1 MPPRPAPT
9 HFVCIPLS
17 GPQLARTLS
26 SFRADVTDPNS
37 FNVHP
42 QAVRP
47 LGTMHL
53 TLGVM
58 ALKGDA
64 LGQAVDLLRG
74 LKLREILDQAR
85 AASSVNSTNT
95 AAARAMMEEESRGGP
110 GLTVT
115 LQGLGAMQAPSKT
128 SVVYAPPLD
137 PGGLLRRF
145 CELVRGRFQ
154 EAGVMAVEE
163 RPLLLH
169 ATVVN
174 TIYIED
180 RRMKRAAMDARDV
193 MAKYDGHTWLEDM
206 PVDRVALC
214 RMGAKKVEGELGE
227 AYEVEAEVEF

>member
-1 MPPRPAPT
+1 L
-9 HFVCIPLS
+9 CIPLS

-58 ALKGDA
+58 TLKGDEA
-64 LGQAVDLLRG
+64 LGRAADLLRG
-74 LKLREILDQAR
+74 LRLREILDQAR
-85 AASSVNSTNT
+85 AA
-95 AAARAMMEEESRGGP
+95 AASARATTIGQQQEEEGGP

-154 EAGVMAVEE
+154 EAGVMAQEE

-174 TIYIED
+174 TIYIGD
-180 RRMKRAAMDARDV
+180 RRLKRVAMDARDL

-206 PVDRVALC
+206 PVERVTLC
-214 RMGAKKVEGELGE
+214 KMGAKKVEGELGE
-227 AYEVEAEVEF
+227 AYEVESEVEF

>member
-58 ALKGDA
+58 TLKGDDA
-64 LGQAVDLLRG
+64 LGRAADLLRG
-74 LKLREILDQAR
+74 LRLREILDQAW
-85 AASSVNSTNT
+85 AANNNT
-95 AAARAMMEEESRGGP
+95 ARGMGQEESAP

-115 LQGLGAMQAPSKT
+115 LQGLGAMQSPSRT

-154 EAGVMAVEE
+154 EAGVMAQEE

-174 TIYIED
+174 TIYIGD
-180 RRMKRAAMDARDV
+180 RRMKRVTMDARDL
-193 MAKYDGHTWLEDM
+193 MAKYDGHTWVEDM
-206 PVDRVALC
+206 RVERVTLC
-214 RMGAKKVEGELGE
+214 KMGAKKVEGELGE

>member
-9 HFVCIPLS
+9 HFLCIPLS

-58 ALKGDA
+58 TLKGDEA
-64 LGQAVDLLRG
+64 LGRAADLLRG
-74 LKLREILDQAR
+74 LRLREILDQAR
-85 AASSVNSTNT
+85 AANN
-95 AAARAMMEEESRGGP
+95 AARAMGQQEEEEGGP

-115 LQGLGAMQAPSKT
+115 LQGLGAMQSPSKT
-128 SVVYAPPLD
+128 SVLYAPPLD
-137 PGGLLRRF
+137 PAGLLRRF

-154 EAGVMAVEE
+154 EAGVMAREE

-174 TIYIED
+174 TIYVGD
-180 RRMKRAAMDARDV
+180 RSLKRVAMDARDL

-206 PVDRVALC
+206 PVERVTLC
-214 RMGAKKVEGELGE
+214 KMGAKKVEGGLGE